1 MKQAAVTL
9 TRGLEKV
16 EQVMGKT
23 FSEEQ
28 RKIITHYGKPLNVI
42 ACAGAGKTTVSIAHM
57 LMLELVQGIKPYNIL
72 SVTFSKK
79 ASVEISDRYLASR
92 DKIGNVRQKPTF
104 KTFHALFL
112 MLLKELPEYKSYS
125 VANANEFKYE
135 LFKHVKT
142 DGLRDKGDVFDSYM
156 NIRSA
161 LINKGLSPDGIKGVE
176 ELTSFKDSGVDYL
189 NYVLVI
195 KEYNRLKVDKEAF
208 DFDDMQ
214 VFLLEELKNGSPE
227 LVSRFHSAYSH
238 VILDE
243 YQDISPIQNDIINLL
258 LSPKQVKGLMAIGDD
273 DQAIYGFRGSDPK
286 YIINFIYNY
295 PNAKRYFL
303 STNYRCMTDILDEVK
318 PSISH
323 NFNRVD
329 KPLTAFNAGGKV
341 SYLDTSTIRGSDK
354 FRDLLMDDLTSGKE
368 ISNIAVLVRFN
379 SQRILLADTLA
390 ENGIPVDIG
399 DVKFLLSNSSIYKAL
414 MDVVQ
419 MVKEENGYLF
429 NRHYFKFGKHINKDS
444 VRKYAEHKETN
455 WYMDVMNG
463 AFDFPTDVLDL
474 FRGIKHAETAYTM
487 LLNAWKLLRPNFKQ
501 MADKGYINLDN
512 TVEVVF
518 HMLNL
523 CKDTDGNHTIDF
535 ETLQRAE
542 EHKRVH
548 LIKFIND
555 PETFKINT
563 MHSVKGLE
571 YRKVYLYGLS
581 ERMVNNEKWSEALQA
596 EDRLKESAETM
607 STLDEKDVEDVLAS
621 IFDYS
626 VSVEEERRVFYV
638 ACTRAEEELIL
649 CYEGKRPLALLEE
662 MKGFNESKQVK
673 EPISIEE

>member
-1 MKQAAVTL
+1 MKQVAVTL
-9 TRGLEKV
+9 TKGLGKI

-57 LMLELVQGIKPYNIL
+57 LMLELVHGIKPYNIL

-92 DKIGNVRQKPTF
+92 NRISTIRQKPTF

-112 MLLKELPEYKSYS
+112 MMLKELPKYKKYS
-125 VANANEFKYE
+125 VVNANEFKYE
-135 LFKHVKT
+135 LFKHVKS
-142 DGLRDKGDVFDSYM
+142 DGLRDKSDIFDSYM
-156 NIRSA
+156 NIRGA
-161 LINKGLSPDGIKGVE
+161 LINKGLSTDGIKGVE
-176 ELTSFKDSGVDYL
+176 ELSTFKDSGIDYL

-195 KEYNRLKVDKEAF
+195 KEYNRLKEEKQAF

-214 VFLLEELKNGSPE
+214 VLFLEELKNGSPE
-227 LVSRFHSAYSH
+227 IVKRFHDAYSH
-238 VILDE
+238 IILDE

-303 STNYRCMTDILDEVK
+303 STNYRCMTGILEEVK

-329 KPLTAFNAGGKV
+329 KPLTAFKDGGKI
-341 SYLDTSTIRGSDK
+341 SYLDTSTLRGSES
-354 FRDLLMDDLTSGKE
+354 FRDLLMTDLTSGDD
-368 ISNIAVLVRFN
+368 ISSIAVLVRFN
-379 SQRILLADTLA
+379 SQRILLADILA

-399 DVKFLLSNSSIYKAL
+399 DEKFLLSNSSIYKTL

-419 MVKEENGYLF
+419 MVREENGYLF
-429 NRHYFKFGKHINKDS
+429 NRHYFKFGKHLSKDS
-444 VRKYAEHKETN
+444 VRKYVEHKETN
-455 WYMDVMNG
+455 WYMDAMNG
-463 AFDFPTDVLDL
+463 EFGFLEETLDL
-474 FRGIKHAETAYTM
+474 FRNIKHAETAYTM
-487 LLNAWKLLRPNFKQ
+487 LLNAWKVLRTNFKQ
-501 MADKGYINLDN
+501 MADKGFINLDN
-512 TVEVVF
+512 TVEIVF

-523 CKDTDGNHTIDF
+523 CKDTEGNHTIDF

-555 PETFKINT
+555 PTTFKINT

-581 ERMVNNEKWSEALQA
+581 ERMVNTEKWLEAIHA
-596 EDRLKESAETM
+596 EDKMKNRTDEFITM
-607 STLDEKDVEDVLAS
+607 DEKDVEDVLAS

-649 CYEGKRPLALLEE
+649 CYEGKHPLALLEE
-662 MKGFNESKQVK
+662 MKGFKESLEIKV
-673 EPISIEE
+673 

>member
-1 MKQAAVTL
+1 M
-9 TRGLEKV
+9 
-16 EQVMGKT
+16 
-23 FSEEQ
+23 
-28 RKIITHYGKPLNVI
+28 
-42 ACAGAGKTTVSIAHM
+42 
-57 LMLELVQGIKPYNIL
+57 
-72 SVTFSKK
+72 
-79 ASVEISDRYLASR
+79 
-92 DKIGNVRQKPTF
+92 
-104 KTFHALFL
+104 
-112 MLLKELPEYKSYS
+112 
-125 VANANEFKYE
+125 
-135 LFKHVKT
+135 FKHVKT

-329 KPLTAFNAGGKV
+329 KPLTAFKDGGKI
-341 SYLDTSTIRGSDK
+341 SYLDTSTISGSDK

-581 ERMVNNEKWSEALQA
+581 ERMVNNEKWSEA
-596 EDRLKESAETM
+596 RLKESAETM